1 MSLRKT
7 WACRRQNSEKNW
19 QRGTSMKKILQLL
32 HRKIDGKSIRLI
44 FTALFF
50 LTVSL
55 FTALIISLYSEYTKG
70 HLESYFLQE
79 KNTQQLRRMSF
90 SIEED
95 VDDTIEL
102 ANTAYYQIIKSADLQ
117 ALLMEQTLSDFC
129 QLHENKI
136 LYAAIYDIDGALL
149 WQNAE
154 NYDTE
159 SVDSAAWFQ
168 AAETE
173 IDTVA
178 FDVPVL
184 YRNDRIS
191 KSHDRFPLCGA
202 SGRWK
207 EPFWNFAV

>member
-1 MSLRKT
+1 
-7 WACRRQNSEKNW
+7 
-19 QRGTSMKKILQLL
+19 MKKILQWL

-55 FTALIISLYSEYTKG
+55 FTALIISLYSEYTKAQITA
-70 HLESYFLQE
+70 FLQE

-102 ANTAYYQIIKSADLQ
+102 ANTAYYQIIKSTDLQ
-117 ALLMEQTLSDFC
+117 ALLTEQTLSDFC

-149 WQNAE
+149 WQNEE
-154 NYDTE
+154 NYDAE
-159 SVDSAAWFQ
+159 SVDSAALFQ
-168 AAETE
+168 AAET
-173 IDTVA
+173 
-178 FDVPVL
+178 
-184 YRNDRIS
+184 
-191 KSHDRFPLCGA
+191 
-202 SGRWK
+202 
-207 EPFWNFAV
+207 